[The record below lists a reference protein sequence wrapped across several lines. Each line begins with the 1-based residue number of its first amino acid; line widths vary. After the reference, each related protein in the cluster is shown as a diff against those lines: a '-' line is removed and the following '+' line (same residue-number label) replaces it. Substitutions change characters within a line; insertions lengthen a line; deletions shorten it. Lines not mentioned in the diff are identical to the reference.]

1 MLRVFPFI
9 SIFYFLVLFF
19 FSSILLS
26 QESKTIYLK
35 NADNLFG
42 TEINGEQVR
51 ELSGNVE
58 FFQGNIFLKCN
69 KAIQYLS
76 SNKVEVIGNVIL
88 SQDTLKLFTENGVY
102 FGDSK
107 ITSSPSKVRIT
118 DGIVELKANSG
129 KYEASQRLAIFYNN
143 VVFNDKKNTIYSD
156 TTFYYRDSSKIFAYG
171 KVKIVSDDN
180 NIIYCDTLEHYRNN
194 KYSILRGN
202 PQLIRFDSTNIT
214 DSIKTS
220 YKVDTLF
227 VKSKLLISDRSEK
240 NLLIAIDSV
249 KFLRNE
255 ISFFCKKLT
264 NLTKDSIFILEKD
277 PVIWYQ
283 KSQIFADSI
292 TLFIKNKNINKIVA
306 SNNAFML
313 SEADSLFP
321 ELFNQIMGD
330 TITLYFSDNKLDSI
344 LAIQKA
350 IAFYFQTDSSGI
362 NSGYKSSGDKIK
374 IESLNNKLKSVR
386 ILYGIESFYYPAN
399 MLKGKIMEYN
409 LPRFKILTHKPK
421 REDYYNR

>member
-9 SIFYFLVLFF
+9 SILYFLVIFF

-292 TLFIKNKNINKIVA
+292 TVFIKNKNINRIVA

-321 ELFNQIMGD
+321 TLFNQIMGD
-330 TITLYFSDNKLDSI
+330 TITIYFSENKLDSI
-344 LAIQKA
+344 LSIQKA
-350 IAFYFQTDSSGI
+350 IALYFQTDSAGI

-399 MLKGKIMEYN
+399 MLKGKLNEYN
-409 LPRFKILTHKPK
+409 LPRFKILTNKPH